1 MTQRTNRLPGVSFVI
16 RARNEAR
23 ALFDNFISLRDIK
36 IPHEIVL
43 VLHRCTDESRTVAEA
58 WQKQGL
64 PIRIIEDLTPVSRAG
79 YETLVTPSL
88 HPNSLPEFYNR
99 SFGYARYNWLC
110 KWDADFVATEYLRD
124 FINNALD
131 IACVKPQ
138 AYRLHCDLGGDVICH
153 EEYLF
158 NAWLWY
164 GKHYCWEYC
173 QQTEPRE
180 VIKLE
185 PLAIQSISPTIIKSY
200 WKEAPWFLLP
210 ESYDEGLAEKYNTLV
225 GIIGPEPPAFARSNN
240 PDFQA
245 HWEKLLAH
253 TPELETHGIFATR

>member
-1 MTQRTNRLPGVSFVI
+1 MTQHINRLPGVSFVI

-23 ALFDNFISLRDIK
+23 ALFDNFVSLRDIK

-43 VLHRCTDESRTVAEA
+43 VLHRCTDESKTVAEV

-64 PIRIIEDLTPVSRAG
+64 PIRIIEDMTLVSRAG
-79 YETLVTPSL
+79 YETLVTPAL

-99 SFGYARYNWLC
+99 AFGYARYNWLF
-110 KWDADFVATEYLRD
+110 KWDADFVATDYLRD
-124 FINNALD
+124 FINRELA
-131 IACVKPQ
+131 IACVEPK
-138 AYRLHCDLGGDVICH
+138 AYRLHCDLGGDVVCH

-173 QQTEPRE
+173 HQKESRE

-185 PLAIQSISPTIIKSY
+185 PLSIQSISPKIIKSY
-200 WKEAPWFLLP
+200 WAAPPWFVA
-210 ESYDEGLAEKYNTLV
+210 EHTRDDVLAEKYEKLIDLV
-225 GIIGPEPPAFARSNN
+225 GPEPPAFARSNN

-253 TPELETHGIFATR
+253 MPELEKHGIFATR